1 MRLFLIL
8 LVVCSTLTA
17 REVEGR
23 QVPGEATLAGQAV
36 PLRGAD
42 MLTWKW
48 VVDLYVVALYVP
60 VETADCVAVSPKRLR
75 CEYAR
80 NFTREQM
87 VGATNKTIGR
97 GQTPEQVA
105 ALQTALTSWNAL
117 YPAPAKGD
125 VVDFDHLPGGILV
138 MRLNGTEVGR
148 VTDEAFA
155 RALFAIWIGKEPV
168 KESVRDELIRPR

>member
-1 MRLFLIL
+1 ML
-8 LVVCSTLTA
+8 LMMCGAVTA

-23 QVPGEATLAGQAV
+23 QVPDQATLAGQAV

-60 VETADCVAVSPKRLR
+60 AATSDCVAASPKRLR

-87 VGATNKTIGR
+87 VEATNKTIGR

-105 ALQTALTSWNAL
+105 ALQPALAAWNAL

-138 MRLNGTEVGR
+138 MRLNGSELGR

-155 RALFAIWIGKEPV
+155 RALFAIWIGNEPV

>member
-1 MRLFLIL
+1 MRIL
-8 LVVCSTLTA
+8 LVLLIVCGTLTA

-23 QVPGEATLAGQAV
+23 QVPDQANLAEQIV

-60 VETADCVAVSPKRLR
+60 AAASDCVAASPKRLR

-87 VGATNKTIGR
+87 VEATNKTIGR
-97 GQTPEQVA
+97 GLTPEQVA
-105 ALQTALTSWNAL
+105 ALQPALTVWNAL

-125 VVDFDHLPGGILV
+125 VVEFDHLPGGILV
-138 MRLNGTEVGR
+138 MRLNDTELGR
-148 VTDEAFA
+148 VTNETFA

>member
-1 MRLFLIL
+1 M
-8 LVVCSTLTA
+8 VVCGTLTA

-23 QVPGEATLAGQAV
+23 QIPDQAVLAGQTV

-48 VVDLYVVALYVP
+48 IVDLYVVALYVP
-60 VETADCVAVSPKRLR
+60 GQATDCEATSPKRLR

-80 NFTREQM
+80 SFTREQM
-87 VGATNKTIGR
+87 VEATNKTIGR
-97 GQTPEQVA
+97 GLTPEQVA
-105 ALQTALTSWNAL
+105 ALQPALTAWNAL

-138 MRLNGTEVGR
+138 MQLNGTERGR

-155 RALFAIWIGKEPV
+155 RALFAIWIGNEPV
-168 KESVRDELIRPR
+168 KESVRDELIRLR